1 MSNIYLSRNTKHK
14 VICFS
19 QKSIKEFQKQMK
31 SATFEIFDNLENVIN
46 IVRDAVGNE
55 TPMYAVKTKNG
66 ANYIVFGTK
75 CWNLLMK
82 GTSGSKGAKYKNVSK
97 AYKFLYGTNI
107 PRNII
112 NSSNFDV
119 QEETTLVYT
128 DGSYN
133 DKNGMMGVG
142 YTIYY
147 QNKEISSSSFMSDK
161 DGGSSVKAECISAM
175 MVIDRAIKEKIKDI
189 TIVHDNEHIHTYAVN
204 TPTKK
209 KSSLWAKYHNYIKES
224 SNYVNIHFKK
234 CRAHS
239 GDVKNNAIDKLVSYK
254 NLDKILEIV
263 K

>member
-1 MSNIYLSRNTKHK
+1 MNNVYLSRNTKHK

-19 QKSIKEFQKQMK
+19 QKSMKEFQKKMNT
-31 SATFEIFDNLENVIN
+31 ATFETFNNLENVFN
-46 IVRDAVGNE
+46 IVRDAVGKD
-55 TPMYAVKTKNG
+55 TPMYSVKTKNG
-66 ANYIVFGTK
+66 AFIVFGNK
-75 CWNLLMK
+75 CWNLFMQ
-82 GTSGSKGAKYKNVSK
+82 GSKSAKGAKHKK
-97 AYKFLYGTNI
+97 LATAYRFLYGTNI
-107 PRNII
+107 PKNMM
-112 NSSNFDV
+112 NSSDFVVDTDD
-119 QEETTLVYT
+119 TTLVYT

-133 DKNGMMGVG
+133 EKNGMMGVG

-161 DGGSSVKAECISAM
+161 SGGSSVKAECISAM

-209 KSSLWAKYHNYIKES
+209 KSSLWTKYHNYIKEQ

-239 GDVKNNAIDKLVSYK
+239 GDAKNNAIDKLVSYK

-263 K
+263 G